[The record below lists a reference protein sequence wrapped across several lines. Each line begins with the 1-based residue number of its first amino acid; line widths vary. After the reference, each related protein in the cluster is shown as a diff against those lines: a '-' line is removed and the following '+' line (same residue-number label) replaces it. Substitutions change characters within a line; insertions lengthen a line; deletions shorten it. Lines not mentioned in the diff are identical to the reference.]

1 MSHGSF
7 LCHTEI
13 SFYFHTEITG
23 ITERIFLPKN
33 NVTLVRI
40 FLIVTQK
47 SRKSQKG
54 FFFEKF

>member
-47 SRKSQKG
+47 SQKSQKG
-54 FFFEKF
+54 FF